1 MPPASAFRAKV
12 ITLIL
17 FCISSHAGPLTALYA
32 DDSATPSVFH
42 IENQWNVGGTG
53 GWGNPL
59 LDPATHSLYIPRTDR
74 IMVVDT
80 ETGKVSAKVT
90 GFVSARNI
98 ALDDS
103 GRFGYVTD
111 ITDGTAGFVRVF
123 DRTNFRLVVSVPV
136 GLNPDAISFEPKTKT
151 VFAFSTSAHSVSV
164 VDSTT
169 NQVVDTIALPARPG
183 SVVSDGNG
191 SILVAMRGLSQI
203 IRIDAAARKVS
214 GSWSLTPCIGPG
226 GLAIDRASRQLFAVC
241 ENRKLITLNPDDGR
255 VISTREVAEGVGE
268 LRFDS
273 RHQLLFLASGSGTL
287 TIFRRSADGFAKLQN
302 LNTLPGTQ
310 ALVINPANTK
320 AYLVTAKFGQRTG
333 NTSEELRYRPTPV
346 PGSFTVLVV
355 GRRTTTP

>member
-1 MPPASAFRAKV
+1 MPRVSVFRARV

-17 FCISSHAGPLTALYA
+17 IGIYSYTDPLATLSAVGPV
-32 DDSATPSVFH
+32 TPSVFH

-53 GWGNPL
+53 GWGDPL

-80 ETGKVSAKVT
+80 ETGKVSAEVT
-90 GFVSARNI
+90 GFVSSRNI

-123 DRTNFRLVVSVPV
+123 DRTSFKLVASVPV

-151 VFAFSTSAHSVSV
+151 VFAFSTSSHSASV

-169 NQVVDTIALPARPG
+169 SHVVDTIALPARPG

-214 GSWSLTPCIGPG
+214 ASWPLTPCVGPG
-226 GLAIDRASRQLFAVC
+226 GLAIDRAARQLFAVC
-241 ENRKLITLNPDDGR
+241 ENRKLITLNADSGR
-255 VISTREVAEGVGE
+255 VISTSEVAEGVGE

-273 RHQLLFLASGSGTL
+273 RHHLLFLASGSGTL
-287 TIFRRSADGFAKLQN
+287 TIFRRSAGGFAKLQD
-302 LNTLPGTQ
+302 LNTLPGAQ
-310 ALVINPANTK
+310 ALVISPGNTK

-333 NTSEELRYRPTPV
+333 NTSEELRYRPTPIA
-346 PGSFTVLVV
+346 GSFTVLVV
-355 GRRTTTP
+355 GRPTTP